1 MSNALSADSIS
12 ADGSL
17 SASPAEATAVSV
29 ERLVV
34 HRGKH
39 LAVNG
44 LSFTANMGQI
54 TALLG
59 PNGAGKTTTVET
71 CEGFHRAGAGSIHVL
86 GLDARKHR
94 KELTARVGVML
105 QDGGVPTGSKADEA
119 LKYMASLYANPLDP
133 DELAATLGLDTI
145 TSTYRRMSGG
155 EQQKLK
161 FAISIIGRPE
171 VVFLDE
177 PTAGMDLETRNVV
190 WEIIHGLRGAGVG
203 IILTTHQMEDVERL
217 ADKIVLIND
226 GQLVAEGS
234 PAEFTQQD
242 QASIRFNAAVGID
255 FSSLTEEL
263 DDNLAVEEFTPGSYR
278 IMSAADVETLAKL
291 TNWCVANSI
300 PLTNVSTEQER
311 LEDVI
316 TRLDL
321 QKVDSKGGEL

>member
-12 ADGSL
+12 SGGST
-17 SASPAEATAVSV
+17 SESPVESPTPAAAVSV
-29 ERLVV
+29 EKLAV

-44 LSFTANMGQI
+44 LSFTAEMGQV

-71 CEGFHRAGAGSIHVL
+71 CEGFHKASAGSITVL
-86 GLDARKHR
+86 GLDSRRHH

-105 QDGGVPTGSKADEA
+105 QDGGVPLGSKADEA
-119 LKYMASLYANPLDP
+119 LRYMASLYANPLDP
-133 DELAATLGLDTI
+133 DELADTLGLNAV

-190 WEIIHGLRGAGVG
+190 WEIIHSLRAAGVG

-217 ADKIVLIND
+217 ADKIVLINN

-234 PAEFTQQD
+234 PVEFTQQD
-242 QASIRFNAAVGID
+242 RASIRFNAAVGID
-255 FSSLTEEL
+255 FSTLSAEL
-263 DDNLAVEEFTPGSYR
+263 DDHLSVEEFAPGSYR
-278 IMSAADVETLAKL
+278 IMSASDVETLAKL

-300 PLTNVSTEQER
+300 PLTSVSTEQER

-321 QKVDSKGGEL
+321 QGGEL